1 MKKVTCDTE
10 ERIWKLRNQV
20 IKLCMESSSPWKTG
34 DQFYQAGELKFSPTS
49 GGGYLNEGFKIFH
62 NLVKGQKKNFVKVC
76 FLTPS

>member
-1 MKKVTCDTE
+1 
-10 ERIWKLRNQV
+10 
-20 IKLCMESSSPWKTG
+20 MESSSPWKTG

-62 NLVKGQKKNFVKVC
+62 NLVEGQKKNFVKVC